1 MVALVFALLLAAAE
15 PSAASPGASGFVTQP
30 VWLTL
35 PNGDDMA
42 RYRPEEARESGRAVI
57 ECTVSDRG
65 LLQSCQVLEETPG
78 QHYGDAALKVA
89 SRFRMGPT
97 DRGGLSTAGRK
108 VRIPLTWTLASPT
121 DATNVIRAPRWI
133 RRPSGEDMAR
143 LYPRVAV
150 ANELSGRATMV
161 CRVLANGRLADCNV
175 VEESPA
181 GAGFGQAAVRLAPY
195 FQMTATGADGKSVEG
210 GTVRIPLVW
219 RLPQD

>member
-1 MVALVFALLLAAAE
+1 MVALVFALLLAATE
-15 PSAASPGASGFVTQP
+15 PSAAPPAVAGFVTQP

-42 RYRPEEARESGRAVI
+42 RYRPEDARESGRAVI

-65 LLQSCQVLEETPG
+65 LLQACQVLEETPG

-108 VRIPLTWTLASPT
+108 VRIPLTWALASPVKPS
-121 DATNVIRAPRWI
+121 DPVSPRWL
-133 RRPSGEDMAR
+133 RLPAAEDMLKA
-143 LYPRVAV
+143 YPAEALRNGKA
-150 ANELSGRATMV
+150 GRAV
-161 CRVLANGRLADCNV
+161 VACRLTAAGAASACAV

-181 GAGFGQAAVRLAPY
+181 GMGFGEAALRLAPT
-195 FQMTATGADGKSVEG
+195 FQFSTKGPDGQSLVG
-210 GTVRIPLVW
+210 GTFRIPLVW
-219 RLPQD
+219 NAPHD